1 MELAIMT
8 KHRPLT
14 LLLPFALCAAQAALA
29 GTQVECPVIKHEEV
43 YLVSIYDGKPSEE
56 VSLASDDEERTPDLY
71 TLGHIYDAGRTVT
84 IRCTYKSGTVRDIEL
99 KQKVNACR
107 ASRSKAGKPSFD
119 CQ

>member
-1 MELAIMT
+1 MEQAT
-8 KHRPLT
+8 GSWQKRLT
-14 LLLPFALCAAQAALA
+14 LLLSLALCAPQAALA
-29 GTQVECPVIKHEEV
+29 GTQVECPAIKHEAV

-56 VSLASDDEERTPDLY
+56 VSLASDDEERTPNLY

-84 IRCTYKSGTVRDIEL
+84 IRCTYKSGAVHDIEL

-107 ASRSKAGKPSFD
+107 ASRGKTGKLRFN